1 MARIVFRQDD
11 DGNLPELMD
20 AGTELQRLLLADVDK
35 VQQLREHTVHPPG
48 QERYVQPVDEDA
60 LQDLL
65 DELEVDETGDL
76 LGNTVHQDDA
86 GDVDVSHTAI
96 AGQTDLD
103 ATDPTDEE
111 ALDAIQALLAD
122 HMVETGNFLLSFDR
136 GVIAAAI
143 EQDWIVVLEDD
154 GETLFTL

>member
-1 MARIVFRQDD
+1 MARIVFRQYD

-20 AGTELQRLLLADVDK
+20 AGTELQRLLLADIDK

-48 QERYVQPVDEDA
+48 QERYVQPVDAEA
-60 LQDLL
+60 LQELL
-65 DELEVDETGDL
+65 VELGDDATDAATL
-76 LGNTVHQDDA
+76 LAETVHHDDA
-86 GDVDVSHTAI
+86 ADVDVSLTTI
-96 AGQTDLD
+96 ENETDFTTGD
-103 ATDPTDEE
+103 AELEE
-111 ALDAIQALLAD
+111 LQGFLSD